1 MSKIVQGDVLDALEN
16 GDVDTVLHVV
26 NCQGVM
32 GSGIALQIKKRFPR
46 AFEEYKRV
54 EAEEGLNLGDIS
66 SDIYDNDVINLHAQK
81 FYGRGKR
88 HLNYGALAECL
99 YNITY
104 VWDTS
109 LIIGVP
115 YLMGCDRAGGDWE
128 VVKEMIDFILKDY
141 ELIYYK
147 LN

>member
-32 GSGIALQIKKRFPR
+32 GSGIALQIKKRFPE
-46 AFEEYKRV
+46 AYEKYKQV
-54 EAEEGLNLGDIS
+54 ELYQGLTLGGTSGNDDI
-66 SDIYDNDVINLHAQK
+66 VNLHAQDY
-81 FYGRGKR
+81 YGRGKR
-88 HLNYGALAECL
+88 HLNYGALAQCL
-99 YNITY
+99 SKVKAIKT
-104 VWDTS
+104 
-109 LIIGVP
+109 IGIP
-115 YLMGCDRAGGDWE
+115 YLIGCDRAGGDWE

-141 ELIYYK
+141 EVIYYK